1 MKTLRTLLEGGNVFK
16 DADGKPLTGRINQS
30 DVPATVAW
38 LEQLTGLD
46 FTTDIDPDTKKPRR
60 WLGSTGKAP
69 TSGDLDLAVD
79 LNDISKDQLAAKLT
93 QWIVGHK
100 LPPAEWIKKAGEVHL
115 RTPIQGRPELGYVQ
129 TDFMFCTNLDWGTF
143 YYNQGAGSAYKG
155 MNRAVLMSSLAKH
168 YGLTLGSNGVIS
180 RANKQLITMDPDEAA
195 RMILGPRATRANLS
209 TVETIFAAL
218 AKDKDKEV
226 KIKDFRDYLNKE
238 GLPQP
243 DAVTE
248 DTDTYFLARL
258 RDRIVN
264 QGMQPLVERESANPY
279 TIYEAAAVGVG
290 GRAKGI
296 EHLEDYVFREGTVGV
311 NKALAIVAAFNKD
324 SKTASVK
331 WDGKPAVVFGRKPE
345 TGEFVL
351 TDDSG
356 FGAVGYDGLFTSTRA
371 IANNLSQRDANAA
384 AKGNLANRVQTLL
397 PTYQTVWPLLEA
409 ATPENFRGY
418 VKGDLMYWGKTDQ
431 PLPPTEQEIVSG
443 VVYQS
448 AGLLVFKPNTVA
460 YRIPVKSTLGKSIL
474 NSEVGVAIHTMYE
487 DVGAEKQPLKGVKF
501 NEVPGLFLIL
511 PIYAK
516 PVATEN
522 PYVAMIKKV
531 LKATGPAINVL
542 FNPAELRAM
551 KITDFAKL
559 AVDYINRRVDP
570 NDRAYTGDFS
580 DLVPG
585 FEAWLQSTQT
595 AQKYSNI
602 QQYLDSPTSN
612 RNALQAAFV
621 LFELLHDLK
630 LDLLGKLDQQVPGN
644 EGWVFATPAGYG
656 KAVNRFDFSARN
668 KARNNPQPG

>member
-16 DADGKPLTGRINQS
+16 DAEGNPLTGRINQS

-38 LEQLTGLD
+38 LEQLTGIE
-46 FTTDIDPDTKKPRR
+46 FPRER

-69 TSGDLDLAVD
+69 TSGDMDLAVD
-79 LNDISKDQLAAKLT
+79 ANEVSKDQLAAKLT

-100 LPPAEWIKKAGEVHL
+100 LPPAEWIKKGGEVHL
-115 RTPIQGRPELGYVQ
+115 RTPIQGRPDLGYVQ
-129 TDFMFCTNLDWGTF
+129 TDFMFFPNLDWGTF

-155 MNRAVLMSSLAKH
+155 MNRAVLMSSIAKH
-168 YGLTLGSNGVIS
+168 HGLKLGANGVFS
-180 RANKQLITMDPDEAA
+180 RTSNELLTMDPDEAA
-195 RMILGPRATRANLS
+195 RMILGPRATRDNLS

-218 AKDKDKEV
+218 ARDKDREA

-238 GLPQP
+238 GLQQP

-248 DTDTYFLARL
+248 DADTYFLARL

-264 QGMQPLVERESANPY
+264 QGMQPLVEREAANPY
-279 TIYEAAAVGVG
+279 QIYEAAAVGVG

-296 EHLEDYVFREGTVGV
+296 EHLEDYVFREGTAGV
-311 NKALAIVAAFNKD
+311 NKALAIVAAFQQN

-409 ATPENFRGY
+409 ATPKNFRGY
-418 VKGDLMYWGKTDQ
+418 VKGDLMYWGSTNE
-431 PLPPTEQEIVSG
+431 PLPATEQEIVPG

-448 AGLLVFKPNTVA
+448 AGLLVFRPNTVT
-460 YRIPVKSTLGKSIL
+460 YRIPAKSTLGQQIL
-474 NSEVGVAIHTMYE
+474 NSEVGVAVHTMYE

-501 NEVPGLFLIL
+501 NDVPGLFLIL

-516 PVATEN
+516 PVETKN
-522 PYVAMIKKV
+522 PYVAKIKKV
-531 LKATGPAINVL
+531 LQAAGPAINVL

-612 RNALQAAFV
+612 RGALQAAFV

-668 KARNNPQPG
+668 KARNNPQQA

>member
-16 DADGKPLTGRINQS
+16 DAEGNPLTGRINQS

-38 LEQLTGLD
+38 LEQLTGIE
-46 FTTDIDPDTKKPRR
+46 FPRER

-79 LNDISKDQLAAKLT
+79 ANQVSKEQLAQKLT

-100 LPPAEWIKKAGEVHL
+100 LPPAEWIKKGGEVHL
-115 RTPIQGRPELGYVQ
+115 RTPIQGRPDLGYVQ
-129 TDFMFCTNLDWGTF
+129 TDFMFFPNLDWGTF

-195 RMILGPRATRANLS
+195 RMILGPKATRANLS

-218 AKDKDKEV
+218 ARDKDREV
-226 KIKDFRDYLNKE
+226 KIKDFREYLTRE

-248 DTDTYFLARL
+248 DADTYFLARL

-264 QGMQPLVERESANPY
+264 QGMQPLVERGNSNPY

-296 EHLEDYVFREGTVGV
+296 EHLEDYVFREGTAGV

-324 SKTASVK
+324 STTASVK
-331 WDGKPAVVFGRKPE
+331 WDGKPAVVFGRKPD

-409 ATPENFRGY
+409 ATPQNFRGY
-418 VKGDLMYWGKTDQ
+418 VKGDLMYWDRTDQ
-431 PLPPTEQEIVSG
+431 PLPATEQEIVPG

-448 AGLLVFKPNTVA
+448 AGLVVFRPNTVT
-460 YRIPVKSTLGKSIL
+460 YRIPVDSTLGKSIL
-474 NSEVGVAIHTMYE
+474 NSEVGVAVHTMYE
-487 DVGAEKQPLKGVKF
+487 DAGAEKQPLSGVKF
-501 NEVPGLFLIL
+501 NEVSGLFLIL

-516 PVATEN
+516 PVAKEN
-522 PYVAMIKKV
+522 QYVAMIKQV
-531 LKATGPAINVL
+531 LRAQGSAINVL

-570 NDRAYTGDFS
+570 MDQAYTGNFS

-585 FEAWLQSTQT
+585 FEAWLQRTQT

-612 RNALQAAFV
+612 RGALQAAFV

-668 KARNNPQPG
+668 KAKNNPQQG

>member
-16 DADGKPLTGRINQS
+16 DSDGKPLTGRINQS

-38 LEQLTGLD
+38 LEQLTGIE
-46 FTTDIDPDTKKPRR
+46 FPRER

-69 TSGDLDLAVD
+69 TSGDMDLAVD
-79 LNDISKDQLAAKLT
+79 ANEVSKEQLAAKLT
-93 QWIVGHK
+93 QWIVSHK
-100 LPPAEWIKKAGEVHL
+100 LPPAEWIKKGGEVHL

-129 TDFMFCTNLDWGTF
+129 TDFMFFPNLDWGTF

-155 MNRAVLMSSLAKH
+155 MNRAVLMSSIAKH
-168 YGLTLGSNGVIS
+168 YGLKLGANGVFS
-180 RANKQLITMDPDEAA
+180 RASNELLTMDPDEAA
-195 RMILGPRATRANLS
+195 RMILGPRATRDNLS

-218 AKDKDKEV
+218 ANDKDREV
-226 KIKDFRDYLNKE
+226 KIKDFRDYLTKE
-238 GLPQP
+238 GLQQP
-243 DAVTE
+243 DAVKE
-248 DTDTYFLARL
+248 DADAHFLARL

-264 QGMQPLVERESANPY
+264 QGMQPLVERGGANPY

-296 EHLEDYVFREGTVGV
+296 EHLEDYVFREGTAGV

-384 AKGNLANRVQTLL
+384 AKGNLANRVATLL

-409 ATPENFRGY
+409 ATPKNFRGY
-418 VKGDLMYWGKTDQ
+418 VKGDLMYWGRTDQ
-431 PLPPTEQEIVSG
+431 PLPATEQEIEPG
-443 VVYQS
+443 MVYQS
-448 AGLLVFKPNTVA
+448 AGLVVFKPNTVT
-460 YRIPVKSTLGKSIL
+460 YRIPVDSTLGKSIL
-474 NSEVGVAIHTMYE
+474 NSEVGVAVHTMYE
-487 DVGAEKQPLKGVKF
+487 DVGAEKQPLSGVKF
-501 NEVPGLFLIL
+501 NDVPGLFLIL

-516 PVATEN
+516 PVAKEN
-522 PYVAMIKKV
+522 PYVAMIKQV
-531 LKATGPAINVL
+531 LQAQGSAINVL

-570 NDRAYTGDFS
+570 NDQAYTGNFS

-585 FEAWLQSTQT
+585 FEAWLQRTQT

-612 RNALQAAFV
+612 RGALQAAFV

-668 KARNNPQPG
+668 KARNNPQQA